1 MTEEQ
6 YAAYQKNKQQ
16 RADLPKVKTKR
27 ETTQT
32 QQ

>member
-1 MTEEQ
+1 MTLK
-6 YAAYQKNKQQ
+6 YQKNKQQ

-27 ETTQT
+27 ESTQT